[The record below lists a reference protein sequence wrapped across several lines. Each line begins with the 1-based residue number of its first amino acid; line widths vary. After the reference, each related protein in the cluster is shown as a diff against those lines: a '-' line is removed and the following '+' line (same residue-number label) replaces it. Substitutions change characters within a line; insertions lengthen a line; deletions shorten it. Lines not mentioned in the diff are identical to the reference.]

1 MKARAG
7 ELFHQPPQN
16 LNCAQAVLAAWKEA
30 TGDPSHSVEDFRAF
44 GGGRAP
50 GGTCGALYAA
60 CQARPEATEAL
71 QTAFLAK
78 FGELGC
84 RELKGKA
91 VSCRTC
97 VEAAAEFLQ
106 QD

>member
-1 MKARAG
+1 MRARAA
-7 ELFHQPPQN
+7 ELFHRLPQN

-60 CQARPEATEAL
+60 CQVKTEAKEAM
-71 QTAFLAK
+71 QAAFLAK

-84 RELKGKA
+84 RELKGKT
-91 VSCRTC
+91 VSCKDC
-97 VEAAAEFLQ
+97 VETAAEILDQ
-106 QD
+106 S